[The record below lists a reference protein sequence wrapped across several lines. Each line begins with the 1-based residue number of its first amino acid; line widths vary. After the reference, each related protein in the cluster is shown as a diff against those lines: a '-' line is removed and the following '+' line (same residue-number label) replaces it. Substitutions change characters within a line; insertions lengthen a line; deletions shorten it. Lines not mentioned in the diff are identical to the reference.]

1 MCPACA
7 KALASVPVD
16 EREAKKVVF
25 CVTPYLPVR
34 CLALGMPSRRMGA
47 PTAYQMDKGI
57 VLEFN
62 DLTRRQALKLMMAAA
77 TLAALTPSVAAADTA
92 SDLAQTE
99 ADLNNAQAQVE
110 QAQAQL
116 DQIARDYQALAEEQS
131 KTLAQIEGK
140 QGEIDDTQRQID
152 RKQKELEEKQA
163 RLAKRLSSS
172 YKHGDENI
180 LSIILNSTSLEDL
193 ASSIY
198 YLGKI
203 SDSDRR
209 MIEEVKTVKEE
220 LAQKKDE
227 LEGQKAELEA
237 LSQTQQQQ
245 MQAMQAKQ
253 EEVNA
258 TLAGLSDQVKQ
269 LMAQRDDQL
278 EQMAQEKAA
287 QEAEAER
294 RRTSSRGGSSGSSG
308 NDGTTGTVSS
318 NGSLTG
324 AQQRVINCCHSTPTP
339 GRGLCAMWVSRV
351 FANAGYAYASGNAN
365 DMYNAWCTSSNKGY
379 LQPGM
384 VIAVST
390 HRHTTAGRIYG
401 HIGIYIGNGMVMQN
415 VGSITTQSLNDWIA
429 YYGTTVTPRWGWLM
443 GISLR

>member
-1 MCPACA
+1 
-7 KALASVPVD
+7 
-16 EREAKKVVF
+16 
-25 CVTPYLPVR
+25 
-34 CLALGMPSRRMGA
+34 MGA

-77 TLAALTPSVAAADTA
+77 TMAALAPSTATADTA

-99 ADLNNAQAQVE
+99 ANLNNAQAQVE
-110 QAQAQL
+110 QVQAQL

-131 KTLAQIEGK
+131 KTLAQIEDK
-140 QGEIDDTQRQID
+140 QGEIDDTQEQID
-152 RKQKELEEKQA
+152 RKQKELEEKQD

-172 YKHGDENI
+172 YKHGDDNI

-193 ASSIY
+193 ASSLY
-198 YLGKI
+198 YFGKI

-220 LAQKKDE
+220 LAQKKAE

-287 QEAEAER
+287 QERAAREAAEAAEAAEAER
-294 RRTSSRGGSSGSSG
+294 RRTSSRSGNSGSSG
-308 NDGTTGTVSS
+308 GSGSRGTTGTVNSG
-318 NGSLTG
+318 GSLTG
-324 AQQRVINCCHSTPTP
+324 AQQRVINCCHSTPSP
-339 GRGLCAMWVSRV
+339 GGGLCAMWVSRV
-351 FANAGYAYASGNAN
+351 FANAGYGYASGNAN

-384 VIAVST
+384 VVAVST
-390 HRHTTAGRIYG
+390 HRHSTAGRIYG
-401 HIGIYIGNGMVMQN
+401 HIGIYVGNGMVMQN
-415 VGSITTQSLNDWIA
+415 VGSITTQSLSDWIA